1 MGLHGKEI
9 VLVADCEVTRIPSG
23 EPIKLL
29 SGETYTISQALGG
42 SVTLRD
48 GGGLYRVGLE
58 DVAALGD
65 ELKDEIMAAA
75 TPRDPEGPF
84 SEELVWD
91 ALRQCFDPEIPVNI
105 VDLGLIYDL
114 QIQESESGLYR
125 VDVKMTLTATGCGMG
140 PTIAADAQSK
150 IEALSAVE
158 SATVD
163 IVWDPQWTPHM
174 ISGEGRKILGL
185 E

>member
-1 MGLHGKEI
+1 MSLHGKEV

-29 SGETYTISQALGG
+29 AGETYTISQALGG

-48 GGGLYRVGLE
+48 GGGLYRVALE
-58 DVAALGD
+58 DIGALGPGLR
-65 ELKDEIMAAA
+65 EEILAAVR
-75 TPRDPEGPF
+75 THDPEGPF
-84 SEELVWD
+84 SEERVWD

-114 QIQESESGLYR
+114 QIEASEGGQYR
-125 VDVKMTLTATGCGMG
+125 VGVKMTLTASGCGMG

-150 IEALSAVE
+150 IEALPAVE
-158 SATVD
+158 SAQVE

>member
-1 MGLHGKEI
+1 MALHGKEV
-9 VLVADCEVTRIPSG
+9 VLVRDCEVTRIPSG

-29 SGETYTISQALGG
+29 EGETYSISQALGG

-48 GGGLYRVGLE
+48 GGGLYRVALE
-58 DVAALGD
+58 DVDALGPLLQEEIVAALR
-65 ELKDEIMAAA
+65 
-75 TPRDPEGPF
+75 THDPEGPF

-114 QIQESESGLYR
+114 TIEERASGRYH
-125 VDVKMTLTATGCGMG
+125 VGVKMTLTATGCGMG

-150 IEALSAVE
+150 IEALAAVDSAQ
-158 SATVD
+158 VD
-163 IVWDPQWTPHM
+163 IVWDPQWTPQM